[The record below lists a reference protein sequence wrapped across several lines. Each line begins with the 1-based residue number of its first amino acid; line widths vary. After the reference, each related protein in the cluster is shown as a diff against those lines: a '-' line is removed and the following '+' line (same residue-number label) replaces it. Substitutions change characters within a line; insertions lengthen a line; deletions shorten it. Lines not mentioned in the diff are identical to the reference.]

1 MIACFVGVASQVEAG
16 VGILGFFAQDSDN
29 WRLLARAGGIDAVLQ
44 AALIFENSAAILEAA
59 YGALWQLAIDDANRA
74 LIADRLDTTHVSK
87 SVARFPRE
95 EKLKKH
101 ATGLL
106 QLMALSEGKAMERPD
121 MNGARADV
129 FQPSERQSMGERVA
143 ADRMHGP
150 GEPLVIA
157 AVEITGAA
165 TNVSNAAATA
175 SVASGAVGTG
185 IEAEPEIADLNA
197 AEGAG
202 VSFGS
207 DIQMDTIVEAFYVFD
222 GDDDGTITTQE
233 FDAVMRSL
241 YARRLL
247 RSHILAMYPSC
258 N

>member
-1 MIACFVGVASQVEAG
+1 MEAG
-16 VGILGFFAQDSDN
+16 LGILGFFAQDSDN

-74 LIADRLDTTHVSK
+74 LIADRLDATQVSQ

-101 ATGLL
+101 AAGLL
-106 QLMALSEGKAMERPD
+106 QLMALSEGKDMEQAD
-121 MNGARADV
+121 MTGGRADDL
-129 FQPSERQSMGERVA
+129 QPSEKQSMGARIV
-143 ADRMHGP
+143 ADRIHGP
-150 GEPLVIA
+150 GEPLVLA
-157 AVEITGAA
+157 AVESTEAA
-165 TNVSNAAATA
+165 TIVANAAATA
-175 SVASGAVGTG
+175 SVASGAAGTAS
-185 IEAEPEIADLNA
+185 EAEPGAQAADLSA
-197 AEGAG
+197 AEGVG

-222 GDDDGTITTQE
+222 GYDDGTITTQE

-241 YARRLL
+241 
-247 RSHILAMYPSC
+247 
-258 N
+258 